1 MIETIKPIM
10 TVEELYA
17 RGGVPTGDTLLD
29 AVAKVMVETQLLEG
43 KHVAKLLG
51 VPERK
56 LSGAM
61 ELLMGMSLSQLIHE
75 WRFLQACHLLKE
87 TELPLEEVARKCGF
101 GNSRPMNLV
110 FKKRLN
116 TTLYQYR
123 YGHPRTMSPTAY
135 IR

>member
-10 TVEELYA
+10 TIDELYA
-17 RGGVPTGDTLLD
+17 RGGEPTGDTLLD
-29 AVAKVMVETQLLEG
+29 AVVKVMIETQLLEG
-43 KHVAKLLG
+43 KHVAKLLD

-61 ELLMGMSLSQLIHE
+61 ELLMGLSLSQLIHE
-75 WRFLQACHLLKE
+75 WRFRQACQLLKE
-87 TELPLEEVARKCGF
+87 TELPLDEVAQKCGF